1 MKTLLLAAVMAGV
14 AIASAS
20 PALANPGDYIAIAG
34 SNTAADFGVG
44 ASPASQQRAIE
55 LAMANCAQ
63 HANGAADCTTLASGH
78 EGCVAIG
85 VAGQPGRQYI
95 VGAWGYNPATAQAA
109 IATKGGTAQATH
121 CVTDAELS
129 G

>member
-1 MKTLLLAAVMAGV
+1 MKTLLLAAMMAGA

-20 PALANPGDYIAIAG
+20 HALANPGDYIAIAG
-34 SNTAADFGVG
+34 SNTAANFGVG
-44 ASPASQQRAIE
+44 TSAASKQRAIE

-63 HANGAADCTTLASGH
+63 HAQGATDCTTLASGH

-95 VGAWGYNPATAQAA
+95 VGAWGYNSAMAQAGV
-109 IATKGGTAQATH
+109 ATKGGTAQATH